1 MEQQVIAPQVELE
14 GQPQPV
20 PVSPKAP
27 GKWKR
32 LTRSPLVVLG
42 LGLGLALV
50 MWMVD
55 FQPVSSD
62 ATKLTA
68 AYEPTVS
75 DADLLNINSPV
86 WNPDRQNSVSKETD
100 ANGNLTH
107 KISTTVIPLSAQ
119 YIAPQQGGSI
129 LQVQAR
135 AAFNDKNLAVLVQW
149 QDDTKD
155 VASIPDKQVYS
166 DAVAVEFPVKL
177 VAGHQPFRC
186 MGQTDAQV
194 NIWQWKAERDPIAGD
209 ARLVTEGGGK
219 AVKSYLGPGLGYL
232 KDSTD
237 IDPDSA
243 ASYDTNTKTWSVIF
257 RRSLTS
263 RSDQTSTQFNP
274 GDATISAFAV
284 WNGGAGERLSKK
296 AVSTWVDFI
305 LQPGQTTTQ
314 TIINVLT
321 VGGLGAV
328 GIIAIIIAWRI
339 LPGTKRP
346 SREE

>member
-1 MEQQVIAPQVELE
+1 MEQQVVAPQAEVES
-14 GQPQPV
+14 QPQPV
-20 PVSPKAP
+20 TGAVKTP
-27 GKWKR
+27 GKWRR
-32 LTRSPLVVLG
+32 LSRSPLFVLG

-75 DADLLNINSPV
+75 DADLLNISSPV
-86 WNPDRQNSVSKETD
+86 WNADRQNNVSKETD
-100 ANGNLTH
+100 LNGNPTH

-119 YIAPQQGGSI
+119 YLASQQGGSI

-135 AAFNDKNLAVLVQW
+135 AAFNDKSMAVLVQW

-155 VASIPDKQVYS
+155 VATIPDKQTYS

-209 ARLVTEGGGK
+209 ARLVTQGGGK

-237 IDPDSA
+237 IDPDST
-243 ASYDTNTKTWSVIF
+243 ASYDANTKTWSVIF
-257 RRSLTS
+257 RRSLSS
-263 RSDQTSTQFNP
+263 RSELTSTQFYP

-305 LQPGQTTTQ
+305 LQPGQQTTQ

-321 VGGLGAV
+321 VGGLGLV

-346 SREE
+346 AREE